1 MTLFEELKRRK
12 VFRVAGTYAIVAWIL
27 MQIGEVTFP
36 ALNIPEWVMSALVV
50 VLLAGLPIAIIFAWI
65 FDKTPQGYIKTNSLE
80 HREDSFNVD
89 TQNWYKKKRNYFAIA
104 GILLGVLIGNIGPK
118 LLKNYKPIVQ
128 VSNEI
133 QKLAIL
139 PFSNIRPDN
148 ETDFLGYALSDE
160 IINRLS
166 YLKSLIVRPATA
178 VRQYR
183 GQEVAPEKIG
193 KDLDV
198 DLILTGSYLRNE
210 DRLRLNTELMDITRK
225 ELVWSKSMTVD
236 YDDIFAIQDS
246 VASSVISELKG
257 QLSSD
262 EDIVESLDISSNPEA
277 YELYLKAKSIGFVVL
292 GDLRRKISL
301 LNRSIE
307 LDDNFALSWGELGQ
321 VYRSLG
327 NRGVN
332 VDSSYARSERAL
344 LNVLDLNPKSL
355 TPYQEFL
362 LLYTDVNRLI
372 EAYSIGSRGLQLA
385 PNDPRILRGMSY
397 VVKYAGLQLASR
409 YFATKSAAEV
419 QFDPYRSISTIHEIP
434 RSHLYLGDIEGAN
447 IEMENLL
454 NYIKDEGIEIS
465 PYDYFYKGLYNLYQ
479 GNKSAAIKSFDTCY
493 NMDPTQTFSDYGLV
507 YKKIAL
513 GDQVGALA
521 AISDIESRII
531 YDGEQYYRQIHFYS
545 LLGMKEKA
553 IEKVKGTLARGFFPY
568 PYFLSDK
575 FLDPIRSEPEF
586 VELMKV
592 IKARHMEFK
601 TLFESTMD
609 LNLLANISN

>member
-27 MQIGEVTFP
+27 MKIGEVTFP

-65 FDKTPQGYIKTNSLE
+65 FDKTPQGYIKTDSLE
-80 HREDSFNVD
+80 YQKDDYNRD

-118 LLKNYKPIVQ
+118 LFKNYKPIVQ

-277 YELYLKAKSIGFVVL
+277 YELYLKGKSIDFVVL

-355 TPYQEFL
+355 TPYQ
-362 LLYTDVNRLI
+362 
-372 EAYSIGSRGLQLA
+372 
-385 PNDPRILRGMSY
+385 
-397 VVKYAGLQLASR
+397 
-409 YFATKSAAEV
+409 
-419 QFDPYRSISTIHEIP
+419 
-434 RSHLYLGDIEGAN
+434 
-447 IEMENLL
+447 
-454 NYIKDEGIEIS
+454 
-465 PYDYFYKGLYNLYQ
+465 
-479 GNKSAAIKSFDTCY
+479 
-493 NMDPTQTFSDYGLV
+493 
-507 YKKIAL
+507 
-513 GDQVGALA
+513 
-521 AISDIESRII
+521 
-531 YDGEQYYRQIHFYS
+531 
-545 LLGMKEKA
+545 
-553 IEKVKGTLARGFFPY
+553 
-568 PYFLSDK
+568 
-575 FLDPIRSEPEF
+575 
-586 VELMKV
+586 
-592 IKARHMEFK
+592 
-601 TLFESTMD
+601 
-609 LNLLANISN
+609 